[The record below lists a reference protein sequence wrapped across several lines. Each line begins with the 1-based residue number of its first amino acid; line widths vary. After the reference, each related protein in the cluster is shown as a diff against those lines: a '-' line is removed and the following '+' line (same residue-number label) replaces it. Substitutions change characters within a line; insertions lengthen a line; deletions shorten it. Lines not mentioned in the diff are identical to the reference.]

1 MGGTR
6 QSFLFFLNNSLPSA
20 MVMAL
25 GKAGKRVGAPFLSFT
40 ECSDHCTRQ
49 TDQNQ
54 FFYSF
59 FTFHHDKHK
68 LSHISHIHPNIHH
81 IFITSIAYITFIT
94 IYHIYH
100 IHQSKHLSHIS
111 QLSKYTTSAWQV
123 YQKSITKWTTNAN
136 TTNATH
142 HQGGNWVPGEGK
154 AGSVG
159 DAWAGLFEPSDWG
172 STKEK
177 ILHALDKITWI
188 ANLGHTNKAQAKTHS
203 CSCRSQRWSEQPRW
217 HS

>member
-1 MGGTR
+1 MVGTR
-6 QSFLFFLNNSLPSA
+6 QSLNFFFKKNSLPSA

-25 GKAGKRVGAPFLSFT
+25 GKAGKRVGASFSSFA

-81 IFITSIAYITFIT
+81 IFITSIAYITYINPN

-100 IHQSKHLSHIS
+100 SYPNIPLVHDKYIRNPSPSEQQMQI
-111 QLSKYTTSAWQV
+111 QLMLL
-123 YQKSITKWTTNAN
+123 ITKVETECL
-136 TTNATH
+136 
-142 HQGGNWVPGEGK
+142 V
-154 AGSVG
+154 
-159 DAWAGLFEPSDWG
+159 
-172 STKEK
+172 KEK
-177 ILHALDKITWI
+177 LDQSEAHELDYLNPPTE
-188 ANLGHTNKAQAKTHS
+188 AAQRKRD
-203 CSCRSQRWSEQPRW
+203 CMR
-217 HS
+217 

>member
-1 MGGTR
+1 
-6 QSFLFFLNNSLPSA
+6 

-25 GKAGKRVGAPFLSFT
+25 GKAGKRVATFSSFA
-40 ECSDHCTRQ
+40 ECSDYCTRQ
-49 TDQNQ
+49 TDKKQC
-54 FFYSF
+54 F

-142 HQGGNWVPGEGK
+142 QKGGNWVPGEGK

-159 DAWAGLFEPSDWG
+159 GAWAGLFEPSDWG
-172 STKEK
+172 CTKEK
-177 ILHALDKITWI
+177 TLHVLDKITWI
-188 ANLGHTNKAQAKTHS
+188 ANLGHTSKAQAKTHRSS
-203 CSCRSQRWSEQPRW
+203 CNCRSRRWSKQPRW

>member
-1 MGGTR
+1 MLWSWHSAKLGNGLL
-6 QSFLFFLNNSLPSA
+6 LFPALPSA
-20 MVMAL
+20 VTIAL
-25 GKAGKRVGAPFLSFT
+25 GKLTKNSV
-40 ECSDHCTRQ
+40 
-49 TDQNQ
+49 
-54 FFYSF
+54 FFSF

-81 IFITSIAYITFIT
+81 IFITSIAYITFI
-94 IYHIYH
+94 IIYH

-159 DAWAGLFEPSDWG
+159 GAWAGLFEPSDWG
-172 STKEK
+172 CTKEK
-177 ILHALDKITWI
+177 RLHALDKITWI
-188 ANLGHTNKAQAKTHS
+188 ANLGHTSKAQAKTHRSS